1 VDKDIEILLV
11 GAGPKAV
18 DAIEAELD
26 RAHVGFHADRAGTE
40 QEFIESCRRSVPD
53 LILAVDSEATF
64 DAIATLAAA
73 REACPGTPLIVVAPP
88 SGEYIAIETLRA
100 GAVDYILTDH
110 LSRLGP
116 AVARAMKEAHAARAQ
131 KAADAATREAE
142 ERFRAVF
149 ENAPVGIVVHVGDRL
164 LFANRAYLSQ
174 AGAEGPGDIPDVDLR
189 CSLAAGSGGD
199 MSFET
204 ECVRSDG
211 TRYPAQASIAS
222 MVLPDGLAEVA
233 FVADISRRKSQ
244 EAELESYRLD
254 LERMVQERTDELM
267 EATRGLQEAT
277 ESRIRF
283 LASMSHELR
292 TPLNSIIGFSG
303 VLLQEMAGPLN
314 EEQERQLRM
323 VYGSARQLIGTI
335 DDVLDISS
343 IEAGRAEV
351 HNEPVDAVGVVQGV
365 SERFAPVAK
374 ARGLAFALQAPD
386 EPLALVTDR
395 ERLAKITR
403 ALLDNALKF
412 TETGGVTVTLDAPD
426 PAHVRLVVA
435 DTGVGITP
443 DQLPN
448 VFDEFRQI
456 RRPDGT
462 RPSGAGLGL
471 SICRK
476 MAKLLGGEITAA
488 SSAEG
493 SQFRVLLPVEPP
505 EEVA

>member
-1 VDKDIEILLV
+1 VDNEIEILLV

-18 DAIEAELD
+18 DAIEAELN
-26 RAHVGFHADRAGTE
+26 RAHVGFHASRAGSE
-40 QEFIESCRRSVPD
+40 QEFMESCRVARPD
-53 LILAVDSEATF
+53 LVLAVDSEATF
-64 DAIATLAAA
+64 DAVATLAAA

-88 SGEYIAIETLRA
+88 SGEYIAIETLHA
-100 GAVDYILTDH
+100 GAVDYILADH

-116 AVARAMKEAHAARAQ
+116 AVDRAMKEAEYARAGA
-131 KAADAATREAE
+131 AADRATREAE

-164 LFANRAYLSQ
+164 LFANHAYLAQ
-174 AGAEGPGDIPDVDLR
+174 AGAEGPGDVPDAELRQALAVARVD
-189 CSLAAGSGGD
+189 AA
-199 MSFET
+199 SFET
-204 ECVRSDG
+204 DGVRVDG
-211 TRYPAQASIAS
+211 SRYPAQVSIAS

-233 FVADISRRKSQ
+233 FIEDISSRKRQ
-244 EAELESYRLD
+244 EAELECYRVD
-254 LERMVQERTDELM
+254 LERMVRERTDELM
-267 EATRGLQEAT
+267 EANRGLQEAT

-303 VLLQEMAGPLN
+303 VLLQEMAGPVN
-314 EEQERQLRM
+314 EEQEHQLRM
-323 VYGSARQLIGTI
+323 VYGAGRRLMGTI

-351 HNEPVDAVGVVQGV
+351 SNEPADAVAVVCAV
-365 SERFAPVAK
+365 CERFAPLAEV
-374 ARGLAFALQAPD
+374 RGLVFSVQVPD
-386 EPLALVTDR
+386 GPLPLVTDR
-395 ERLAKITR
+395 ERMSKIVR

-412 TETGGVTVTLDAPD
+412 TESGSVTVTLDAPD
-426 PAHVRLVVA
+426 PEHIRLVVA

-443 DQLPN
+443 EQLPL
-448 VFDEFRQI
+448 VFEEFRQI
-456 RRPDGT
+456 RRPDGA

-476 MAKLLGGEITAA
+476 MANLLCGEITAA
-488 SSAEG
+488 SSPEG

>member
-1 VDKDIEILLV
+1 
-11 GAGPKAV
+11 
-18 DAIEAELD
+18 
-26 RAHVGFHADRAGTE
+26 
-40 QEFIESCRRSVPD
+40 
-53 LILAVDSEATF
+53 
-64 DAIATLAAA
+64 
-73 REACPGTPLIVVAPP
+73 
-88 SGEYIAIETLRA
+88 
-100 GAVDYILTDH
+100 
-110 LSRLGP
+110 
-116 AVARAMKEAHAARAQ
+116 
-131 KAADAATREAE
+131 
-142 ERFRAVF
+142 
-149 ENAPVGIVVHVGDRL
+149 
-164 LFANRAYLSQ
+164 
-174 AGAEGPGDIPDVDLR
+174 
-189 CSLAAGSGGD
+189 
-199 MSFET
+199 
-204 ECVRSDG
+204 
-211 TRYPAQASIAS
+211 
-222 MVLPDGLAEVA
+222 
-233 FVADISRRKSQ
+233 
-244 EAELESYRLD
+244 
-254 LERMVQERTDELM
+254 
-267 EATRGLQEAT
+267 
-277 ESRIRF
+277 
-283 LASMSHELR
+283 
-292 TPLNSIIGFSG
+292 
-303 VLLQEMAGPLN
+303 
-314 EEQERQLRM
+314 
-323 VYGSARQLIGTI
+323 
-335 DDVLDISS
+335 
-343 IEAGRAEV
+343 
-351 HNEPVDAVGVVQGV
+351 VQGV